1 MDKKSKP
8 LVDFLDDEPKSLAEY
23 WQILKRRRYLFLLPA
38 VAIAL
43 IALFLA
49 LSLPANYRSVATIL
63 IEDQEIQEDLIGA
76 TVSSYASR
84 QIQLISQRLLT
95 GKNIQEIVEKLDV
108 YGPTDSDNPP
118 SLTAIAARF
127 RNDLELELVNA
138 EELESQRRS
147 GEPAIAFTLAFN
159 SEDPEIAQAVT
170 AELATLFLGENQRSS
185 ALRTSGVSQLLR
197 NAVEGANEELLTTEA
212 ELADFKARHEG
223 ALPELHELNLGVVNR
238 SEQQLADVSSRIQQ
252 LQQRKLQLSA
262 QLAQLSPSAPV
273 TLPSGETVMSD
284 RDRLRALLIDYR
296 RKTAIYQEGHPDI
309 VRLEREIDSLRQSVG
324 DADTYPVVQEQLRQ
338 ERERLAALRE
348 RYSADHPDIRSS
360 QAAADALQSQLASM
374 NPRSGP
380 EEVVADNP
388 AYVMI
393 HTQLQAADLEMAGL
407 LQKRAELEATIAQ
420 HETLIKQAPQ
430 VEMQYESVLR
440 RYENAKAK
448 HSDLQSRLRAAEVAA
463 NVGQEIS
470 GQRFTLIEPAAL
482 PLNPESP
489 DRPSIMLI
497 GILLAVV
504 AGVGCV
510 AVIEVLDNS
519 IRSTKKL
526 AEIAGAPPLAVI
538 PYLSNSVDDAQMRKQ
553 RFLVTSSLF
562 IVGIVC
568 VVYAVFVV

>member
-1 MDKKSKP
+1 
-8 LVDFLDDEPKSLAEY
+8 
-23 WQILKRRRYLFLLPA
+23 
-38 VAIAL
+38 
-43 IALFLA
+43 
-49 LSLPANYRSVATIL
+49 
-63 IEDQEIQEDLIGA
+63 
-76 TVSSYASR
+76 
-84 QIQLISQRLLT
+84 
-95 GKNIQEIVEKLDV
+95 
-108 YGPTDSDNPP
+108 
-118 SLTAIAARF
+118 
-127 RNDLELELVNA
+127 
-138 EELESQRRS
+138 
-147 GEPAIAFTLAFN
+147 
-159 SEDPEIAQAVT
+159 
-170 AELATLFLGENQRSS
+170 
-185 ALRTSGVSQLLR
+185 
-197 NAVEGANEELLTTEA
+197 
-212 ELADFKARHEG
+212 
-223 ALPELHELNLGVVNR
+223 
-238 SEQQLADVSSRIQQ
+238 
-252 LQQRKLQLSA
+252 
-262 QLAQLSPSAPV
+262 
-273 TLPSGETVMSD
+273 
-284 RDRLRALLIDYR
+284 
-296 RKTAIYQEGHPDI
+296 
-309 VRLEREIDSLRQSVG
+309 
-324 DADTYPVVQEQLRQ
+324 
-338 ERERLAALRE
+338 
-348 RYSADHPDIRSS
+348 
-360 QAAADALQSQLASM
+360 
-374 NPRSGP
+374 
-380 EEVVADNP
+380 
-388 AYVMI
+388 MI